1 MPPPVRALMGR
12 RMPTPTPTQSEQ
24 AWKGRRTGMPRLHM
38 AVLMKKKR
46 VSWPLR
52 RRRSRL
58 LQRERSP
65 VLPACEICLIKA
77 WTVHRQEPIKFPVS
91 SHTINS
97 STAESCAVSITDQNV
112 TNARIGFLL
121 LLCGDSTR
129 NCSDISF
136 LIQVKIKSSTS
147 AKVGMYA
154 NVSQDEDL
162 VFSYLII
169 QIELE
174 KYMAEVAEPDAKS
187 IHAAAIDDA
196 VFTKEVGNMKRN
208 SAQEHGPKP
217 SHTEEDHKAGDNEQP
232 FQADEALM
240 VNEDHKDSDVHVKY
254 ESSEKPANNIE
265 SSNPAI
271 SVAEMKNAKL
281 DKLEVNPKI
290 SKNSNQESSSPREL
304 SDAAINV
311 WRKGGSELRSWGKH
325 ADLSESWQ
333 VNRGGSSGQN
343 G

>member
-1 MPPPVRALMGR
+1 MDGVDAGPADEAAAAAAGAGAGPGLHGEAAGLGLEDEAGVVWDDAAAGEGFDGEAHADADADAVGAGLEGEADGNASPPHGCADEEEACFLAAA
-12 RMPTPTPTQSEQ
+12 Q
-24 AWKGRRTGMPRLHM
+24 AAFAAAPEGEEPCL
-38 AVLMKKKR
+38 AC
-46 VSWPLR
+46 LR
-52 RRRSRL
+52 NL
-58 LQRERSP
+58 
-65 VLPACEICLIKA
+65 
-77 WTVHRQEPIKFPVS
+77 F
-91 SHTINS
+91 
-97 STAESCAVSITDQNV
+97 DQ
-112 TNARIGFLL
+112 GL
-121 LLCGDSTR
+121 D
-129 NCSDISF
+129 CSQ
-136 LIQVKIKSSTS
+136 IQVKIKSSTS